1 MFKKPI
7 FIFIL
12 GVVLIA
18 TPLFLFPINLFNG
31 AIVYESGV
39 QKVVQDAPL
48 SLSYF
53 IGLGYEEQD
62 MVGVSDFY
70 LKKEGFILAFCLVI
84 GFPALLAYRI
94 KIKLDQS
101 KQDNPLAKKLK

>member
-7 FIFIL
+7 IIFFL
-12 GVVLIA
+12 GVILIA

-31 AIVYESGV
+31 AIVFENGP
-39 QKVVQDAPL
+39 QKIVQDAPL

-70 LKKEGFILAFCLVI
+70 LKQEGFILAFCLII
-84 GFPALLAYRI
+84 GFPALLAYRL
-94 KIKLDQS
+94 KIKFNEDE
-101 KQDNPLAKKLK
+101 KKKLK

>member
-1 MFKKPI
+1 MFKNPL
-7 FIFIL
+7 FIFFI
-12 GVVLIA
+12 GVILIA

-31 AIVYESGV
+31 VIVYESDV

-70 LKKEGFILAFCLVI
+70 LKKEGYILAFCLII
-84 GFPALLAYRI
+84 GFPALLAYRL
-94 KIKLDQS
+94 KIKFNEDE
-101 KQDNPLAKKLK
+101 KKKLK

>member
-7 FIFIL
+7 IIFFL
-12 GVVLIA
+12 GVILIA

-31 AIVYESGV
+31 AIVFENGP
-39 QKVVQDAPL
+39 QKMVQDAPL

-70 LKKEGFILAFCLVI
+70 LKQEGYILAFCLII
-84 GFPALLAYRI
+84 GFPALLAYRL
-94 KIKLDQS
+94 KIKFNEDE
-101 KQDNPLAKKLK
+101 KKKLK

>member
-7 FIFIL
+7 IIFFL
-12 GVVLIA
+12 GVILIA

-31 AIVYESGV
+31 AIVFENGP
-39 QKVVQDAPL
+39 QKIVQDAPL

-70 LKKEGFILAFCLVI
+70 LKQEGYILAFCLII
-84 GFPALLAYRI
+84 GFPALLAYRL
-94 KIKLDQS
+94 KIKFNEDE
-101 KQDNPLAKKLK
+101 KKKLK

>member
-1 MFKKPI
+1 MFKKPL

-31 AIVYESGV
+31 VIVFESGF
-39 QKVVQDAPL
+39 QKVVQEAPL

-53 IGLGYEEQD
+53 IGLGYEEKD

-70 LKKEGFILAFCLVI
+70 LKQEGYILAFCLII
-84 GFPALLAYRI
+84 GFPALLAYRLKI
-94 KIKLDQS
+94 RNNQTNQESPLDEKIK
-101 KQDNPLAKKLK
+101 

>member
-7 FIFIL
+7 IIFFL
-12 GVVLIA
+12 GVILIA

-31 AIVYESGV
+31 AIVFENGP
-39 QKVVQDAPL
+39 QKIVQDAPL

-53 IGLGYEEQD
+53 IGLGYEVQD

-70 LKKEGFILAFCLVI
+70 LKQEGFILAFCLII
-84 GFPALLAYRI
+84 GFPALLAYRL
-94 KIKLDQS
+94 KIKFNEDE
-101 KQDNPLAKKLK
+101 KKKLK

>member
-1 MFKKPI
+1 MFKKPL
-7 FIFIL
+7 FIFLL
-12 GVVLIA
+12 GVILIA

-31 AIVYESGV
+31 AIVYESDV

-70 LKKEGFILAFCLVI
+70 LKQEGYILAFCLII
-84 GFPALLAYRI
+84 GFPALLAYRL
-94 KIKLDQS
+94 KIKNNQFKQNAPLD
-101 KQDNPLAKKLK
+101 KKLK

>member
-7 FIFIL
+7 IIFFL
-12 GVVLIA
+12 GVILIA

-31 AIVYESGV
+31 AIVFENGA
-39 QKVVQDAPL
+39 QKIVQDAPL

-53 IGLGYEEQD
+53 IGLGYEERD

-70 LKKEGFILAFCLVI
+70 LKQEGYILAFCLII
-84 GFPALLAYRI
+84 GFPALLAYRL
-94 KIKLDQS
+94 KIKFNEDE
-101 KQDNPLAKKLK
+101 KKKLK

>member
-7 FIFIL
+7 IIFIL
-12 GVVLIA
+12 GVILIA

-31 AIVYESGV
+31 AIVFENGP
-39 QKVVQDAPL
+39 QKMVQDAPL

-70 LKKEGFILAFCLVI
+70 LKQEGYILAFCLII
-84 GFPALLAYRI
+84 GFPALLAYRL
-94 KIKLDQS
+94 KIKFNEDE
-101 KQDNPLAKKLK
+101 KKKLK